1 MASKHP
7 PELARTPKEREKC
20 VSFCIWRHKNS
31 TFAKFGKKFMCF
43 LQFEKIALHFQ
54 SLWVQRNGFRGAKKF
69 LLFYR
74 FGPMAVFLQ
83 F

>member
-1 MASKHP
+1 MPPSTP
-7 PELARTPKEREKC
+7 PEIARKPKDTEKC
-20 VSFCIWRHKNS
+20 VSFCIWRHKNC
-31 TFAKFGKKFMCF
+31 TFAQFGGKFMCF
-43 LQFEKIALHFQ
+43 FQFEKIELHFQ
-54 SLWVQRNGFRGAKKF
+54 PLWVQRNGFRGAQKF